1 MLLPGGVGLTDD
13 GCRIGQPCACFA
25 CGKLV
30 YPLPLN
36 VPMDPRISMERGHG
50 SVAVVTDEETREIYL
65 VPCLFCPACAG
76 PAEVETYRTRFEPMV
91 AGSPHDAT
99 AHADELARA
108 ARIALTFYLKLATC
122 CKSAPSAL

>member
-1 MLLPGGVGLTDD
+1 MLPGGVGLTDD
-13 GCRIGQPCACFA
+13 GCRTGQPCACFA

-36 VPMDPRISMERGHG
+36 VPMDPRISIERGHG

-76 PAEVETYRTRFEPMV
+76 PAEVDIYRTRFEPMV
-91 AGSPHDAT
+91 AGPHHDVT
-99 AHADELARA
+99 AHANELARA
-108 ARIALTFYLKLATC
+108 ARIALTFYAHLLASCTRT
-122 CKSAPSAL
+122 SSTL

>member
-1 MLLPGGVGLTDD
+1 MLPGGVGLTDD
-13 GCRIGQPCACFA
+13 GCRTGQPCACFA

-36 VPMDPRISMERGHG
+36 VPMDPRISIERGHG

-76 PAEVETYRTRFEPMV
+76 PAEVDIYRTRFEPMV
-91 AGSPHDAT
+91 AGPHHDVT
-99 AHADELARA
+99 AHANELARA
-108 ARIALTFYLKLATC
+108 ARIALTFCAHLLASRVC
-122 CKSAPSAL
+122 EKSV